1 MDIVFIYRVIISFL
15 VAGFWIA
22 FATLLAER
30 LGSKIG
36 GLITNLPSHLLISL
50 LFVALING
58 TSFVIDT
65 IPGIP
70 IGMAI
75 STLFL
80 FVFIVF
86 LKYGLMISTFA
97 SLIAWCL
104 SAILLV
110 PMKLEN
116 ILLNIFLYGLTTAGC
131 YFVLEKFIKIPS
143 IVKSRKGYTRY
154 QIIVRAVSAGSVVAS
169 VIIISKFLNPYT
181 VGIFA
186 TFPSVFLS
194 TMIILVLNQSKAF
207 AQATGKILILSS
219 SNIVIYG
226 LAVAFTYPRFGIL
239 YGTVLSFVIAFFWVW
254 IFLPIV
260 SKVTSL

>member
-36 GLITNLPSHLLISL
+36 GLIANLPSHLLISL
-50 LFVALING
+50 FFLAVVNG
-58 TSFVIDT
+58 TPFVIDAIT
-65 IPGIP
+65 GIP
-70 IGMAI
+70 VGMAI

-86 LKYGLMISTFA
+86 LKYGLMISTFV

-110 PMKLEN
+110 SMKLEN
-116 ILLNIFLYGLTTAGC
+116 IVLNIFLYLLITIVS
-131 YFVLEKFIKIPS
+131 YVVLEKFIKIPS
-143 IVKSRKGYTRY
+143 IEKSRKEYTKY
-154 QIIVRAVSAGSVVAS
+154 QIIVRAFSAGSVVAS
-169 VIIISKFLNPYT
+169 VIIISKFLSPYA

-186 TFPSVFLS
+186 TFPAVFLS
-194 TMIILVLNQSKAF
+194 TMIVLVLNQSKAF
-207 AQATGKILILSS
+207 AQATG
-219 SNIVIYG
+219 
-226 LAVAFTYPRFGIL
+226 
-239 YGTVLSFVIAFFWVW
+239 
-254 IFLPIV
+254 
-260 SKVTSL
+260 